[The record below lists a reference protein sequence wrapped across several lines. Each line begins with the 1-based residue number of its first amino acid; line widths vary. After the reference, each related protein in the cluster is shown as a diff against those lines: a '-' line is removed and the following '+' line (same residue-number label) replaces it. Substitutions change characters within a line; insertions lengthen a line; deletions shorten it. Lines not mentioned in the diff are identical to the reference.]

1 MVRHVLVPL
10 DGSALA
16 EAALPAAAATA
27 KAFDARV
34 TLFHV
39 LEEWAPDTVHGHPHL
54 TGEAEA
60 RAYLDAVAQRPAFRD
75 RATEIHVHGI
85 RTENVADS
93 IMAHADELGADLV
106 VLSTHGQGGLKGFLF
121 GSIALRALGRGRTP
135 ILLVNPTPAG
145 DAPPFAC
152 RKILVPLD
160 GSETHEPALP
170 VASRLARGWGAALHL
185 VVVVPTAGTLSGHR
199 AATGIL
205 MPLATRAMLEIA
217 EQEAAAYVKRLES
230 ALVLRGSGGNLFGQP
245 GGAGGRDPGGGEGH
259 RGGSGGHG
267 DTCPGGAGGLL
278 VRQPD
283 AQADAAAGS
292 ADSSGAGGRA
302 RRGAVTADLAGA
314 RLGRC
319 ILGRNDACDGDNSSV
334 R

>member
-54 TGEAEA
+54 TDEAEA
-60 RAYLDAVAQRPAFRD
+60 RAYLEAVAQRPAFRD
-75 RATEIHVHGI
+75 RVAEIHVHGI
-85 RTENVADS
+85 RTANVADS

-106 VLSTHGQGGLKGFLF
+106 VLSTHGQGGLKGLLV

-205 MPLATRAMLEIA
+205 MPSATRAMLEIA
-217 EQEAAAYVKRLES
+217 GQEAAAYVKRLES
-230 ALVLRGSGGNLFGQP
+230 ALSSEGLAATSSVSRGEPVAALLEAAKAIDADLVVMATHARGALEGFWSGSLTPKLMQRLDRP
-245 GGAGGRDPGGGEGH
+245 I
-259 RGGSGGHG
+259 
-267 DTCPGGAGGLL
+267 LL
-278 VRQPD
+278 VRAEGHD
-283 AQADAAAGS
+283 E
-292 ADSSGAGGRA
+292 A
-302 RRGAVTADLAGA
+302 R
-314 RLGRC
+314 
-319 ILGRNDACDGDNSSV
+319 
-334 R
+334 